1 MAWLREAIFWL
12 TGLAFLL
19 FVNLAIVGRET
30 IIEEGETA
38 ILALAPVDP
47 RSLIQGDYMALAYEL
62 QRDEAVT
69 EAAKARAAAGERD
82 GRLVLAPDAEGV
94 HRFQRLDDGRP
105 LDTGELRLFYRW
117 RQGGLRLPGE
127 SFFFQE
133 GRAEDFQR
141 ARFAAFKVDENGE
154 AVLVGLRDETLGD
167 IGAENGNDGS

>member
-1 MAWLREAIFWL
+1 MAKLREAIFWL

-19 FVNLAIVGRET
+19 FINLAIVERET
-30 IIEEGETA
+30 IIEQGETA

-62 QRDEAVT
+62 ERDETVLEAVEARAVT
-69 EAAKARAAAGERD
+69 GKSD
-82 GRLVLAPDAEGV
+82 GLLVLAPDTAGV
-94 HRFQRLDDGRP
+94 HRFKRLDDGSP
-105 LDTGELRLFYRW
+105 LGAGELRLVYRW

-133 GRAEDFQR
+133 GRAEDFQQ

-154 AVLVGLRDETLGD
+154 AVLVGLRDEALGE
-167 IGAENGNDGS
+167 IGVEIGNDGS